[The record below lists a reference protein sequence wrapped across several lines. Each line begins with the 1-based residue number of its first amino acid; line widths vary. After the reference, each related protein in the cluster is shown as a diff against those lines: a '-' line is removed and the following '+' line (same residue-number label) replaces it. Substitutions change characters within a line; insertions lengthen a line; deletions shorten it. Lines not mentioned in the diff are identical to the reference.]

1 MVKQGFIGT
10 RFGSLADCARKMN
23 ALEIKRGLDLAL
35 GFEPIE

>member
-1 MVKQGFIGT
+1 MGT
-10 RFGSLADCARKMN
+10 RYGSLADCARKMN